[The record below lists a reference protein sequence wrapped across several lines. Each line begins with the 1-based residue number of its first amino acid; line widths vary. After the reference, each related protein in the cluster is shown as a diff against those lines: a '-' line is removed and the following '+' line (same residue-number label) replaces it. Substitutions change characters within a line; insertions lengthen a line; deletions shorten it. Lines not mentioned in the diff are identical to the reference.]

1 MKILIKILTISLLL
15 INGIGALYGGLNLI
29 LDPSGEKMQ
38 MPLSFLEHTP
48 FDNYLI
54 PGIILLLV
62 NGMFSFV
69 ALASVI
75 FNRSYHP
82 WFIIIQGVL
91 LSGWIIVQILMIQ
104 IFYAP
109 LHLPFLGIGICLIG
123 CGIYFKR
130 RRAKGKKIL
139 EIH

>member
-1 MKILIKILTISLLL
+1 MKIFVKIITVLLLL
-15 INGIGALYGGLNLI
+15 INGFGAIYGGLNLI
-29 LDPSGEKMQ
+29 IDPSGDTMQ

-48 FDNYLI
+48 FDSYLI

-62 NGMFSFV
+62 NGIFSFV
-69 ALASVI
+69 ALASMLLK
-75 FNRSYHP
+75 RSKHP
-82 WFIIIQGVL
+82 LFIIIQGVL

-109 LHLPFLGIGICLIG
+109 LHLPFLAIGICLIG

-130 RRAKGKKIL
+130 RRAKGEGRKNN
-139 EIH
+139 